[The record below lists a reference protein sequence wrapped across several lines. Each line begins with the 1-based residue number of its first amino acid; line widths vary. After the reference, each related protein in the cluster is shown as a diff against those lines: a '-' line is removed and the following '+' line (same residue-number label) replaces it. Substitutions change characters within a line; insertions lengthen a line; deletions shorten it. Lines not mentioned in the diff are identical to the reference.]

1 MFGFLSTPLWLT
13 ELSLSYNDRLFP
25 LDRPFGKRNSFL
37 VTTERVFAQ
46 CPIKLS
52 RNTSSMQRVAAGRVV
67 WCGMRI
73 GWCVIVFKR
82 YYSESNLTE
91 K

>member
-52 RNTSSMQRVAAGRVV
+52 RNTSSMQRVAGWSRGLVWHAHWVV
-67 WCGMRI
+67 CHSI
-73 GWCVIVFKR
+73 
-82 YYSESNLTE
+82 
-91 K
+91 